1 MSAARDRSAARP
13 TTRLL
18 FLARIVVAIGIV
30 SGGAIRRSPLA
41 PRVRGAW
48 IGILTA
54 LGLPDPLHA
63 LITP

>member
-30 SGGAIRRSPLA
+30 SGGAIRLLPLA
-41 PRVRGAW
+41 PGVRGAW